1 MEPTKKVVEILN
13 DLIRINNDRIEGYE
27 KAANEVKDS
36 LFDAEVKS
44 VFYQLAEESR
54 NNKSELINAVTQLG
68 GEPASD
74 TTASGKIYRVWMDVK
89 STFSGDD
96 TLAALQSC
104 EFGEDAAQKAYR
116 EALDD
121 EDARWPQD
129 ILSMITS
136 QQQVLK
142 ASHDRIKRYRDD
154 YKAASKT
161 AAH

>member
-1 MEPTKKVVEILN
+1 METNKEIVGILN

-27 KAANEVKDS
+27 KAANDIQDS
-36 LFDAEVKS
+36 LFDAEVKT

-54 NNKSELINAVTQLG
+54 SNKSELISAVIGLG
-68 GEPASD
+68 GEPATD

-89 STFSGDD
+89 NTFSGDD
-96 TLAALQSC
+96 TLATLKSC
-104 EFGEDAAQKAYR
+104 EFGEDAAQKAYK
-116 EALDD
+116 EALESDVN
-121 EDARWPQD
+121 WPVNMLTL
-129 ILSMITS
+129 ISS

-154 YKAASKT
+154 YNAARKM